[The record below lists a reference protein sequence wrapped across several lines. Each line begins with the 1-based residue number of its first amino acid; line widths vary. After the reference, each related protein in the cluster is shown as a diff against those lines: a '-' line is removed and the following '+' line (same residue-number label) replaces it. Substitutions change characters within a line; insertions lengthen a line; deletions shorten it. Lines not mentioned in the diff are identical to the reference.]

1 MQMGAV
7 SQLVEPCV
15 CGRFESWPGGSVNA
29 AEGVRDRQ
37 RVGEDPAEQG
47 KNPQVTNELHKWGE
61 WI

>member
-1 MQMGAV
+1 M
-7 SQLVEPCV
+7 VEPCV